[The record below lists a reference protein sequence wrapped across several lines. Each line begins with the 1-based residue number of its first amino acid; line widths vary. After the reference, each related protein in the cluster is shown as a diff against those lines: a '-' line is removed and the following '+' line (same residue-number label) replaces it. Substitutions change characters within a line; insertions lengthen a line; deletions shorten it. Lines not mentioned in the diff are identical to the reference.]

1 MLATLLS
8 LNREDDVVAFMFPKI
23 MSRVTSWTA
32 TSLFLDAA
40 LNLGMY
46 PPAVALETLQ
56 SSTITSASGLI

>member
-46 PPAVALETLQ
+46 RPEVAVETLQ
-56 SSTITSASGLI
+56 STITSASGLI